1 MLRKGGLAVILGV
14 AAILVA
20 SFVNSS
26 FAGNSYVARMEI
38 ITFQSTTL
46 TDQEILNGKKDGKPV
61 TLAGE
66 LRLPPSASARLPAV
80 ILLHGSGGISGYVT
94 DWEQDL
100 NAMGVATFV
109 IDCFKGRGIVNTNND
124 QSQLGRLS
132 MIVDAYRALD
142 LLAKHPRIDPNRIAI
157 MGFSRGG
164 QAALYSSMKRFQQIY
179 GPTDVQFAEYIVFYP
194 DCGTTYKSDDEV
206 ADRPIRIYHGT
217 ADDYNPIAP
226 CRVYVG
232 RLKAK
237 DKDVQMTEYEGA
249 VHVFDWP
256 GFAKPVKMEKAQTV
270 RNCQLAEAQD
280 GMIINAKTNKPFSYS
295 DPCVELGP
303 TVRYDEKAA
312 TESRKAV
319 AEFVTK
325 TLKP

>member
-1 MLRKGGLAVILGV
+1 MLRKRNLAVICGV
-14 AAILVA
+14 AALLA
-20 SFVNSS
+20 SLSVGSS
-26 FAGNSYVARMEI
+26 FAGNSYVTRMEI

-46 TDQEILNGKKDGKPV
+46 TDQEILGGRKEGKPV

-66 LRLPPSASARLPAV
+66 LRLPRGGNDRLPAV

-94 DWEQDL
+94 DWEQEL
-100 NAMGVATFV
+100 NVMGVATFV
-109 IDCFKGRGIVNTNND
+109 IDCFKGRGIVSTNND
-124 QSQLGRLS
+124 QTQLGRLS
-132 MIVDAYRALD
+132 MIVDAYRALE
-142 LLAKHPRIDPNRIAI
+142 LLAKHPRIDPNRIAV

-179 GPTDVQFAEYIVFYP
+179 GPTNPQFAAYIIFYP

-206 ADRPIRIYHGT
+206 TDRPIRIYHGA
-217 ADDYNPIAP
+217 ADDYNLAST
-226 CRVYVG
+226 CRAYVG

-237 DKDVQMTEYEGA
+237 GKDVQMTEYEGA
-249 VHVFDWP
+249 MHVFDWP
-256 GFAKPVKMEKAQTV
+256 GFKKPAKLEKAQTV

-280 GMIINAKTNKPFSYS
+280 GVIVNAKANKPFTYA
-295 DPCVELGP
+295 DPCVEFGP
-303 TVRYDEKAA
+303 TMLYNEKAA

-319 AEFVTK
+319 GEFVSS